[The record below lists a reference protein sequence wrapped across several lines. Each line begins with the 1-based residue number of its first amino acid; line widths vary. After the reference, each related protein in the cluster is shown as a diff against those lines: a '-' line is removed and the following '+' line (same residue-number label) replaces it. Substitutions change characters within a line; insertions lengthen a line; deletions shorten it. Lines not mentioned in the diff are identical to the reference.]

1 MKSGEYDS
9 PSDVVVHALYLL
21 EACDRFRE
29 AQLEALRREI
39 AIGIEQ
45 CDRGEVAELD
55 IEEIIGE
62 ARQTSGGGTRL
73 FGSEIGRTRRAV
85 VRTDDARELISSRS
99 GTT

>member
-1 MKSGEYDS
+1 MNISLLPDLEELVKRKVESGEYDS

-21 EACDRFRE
+21 EACDRFRD

-45 CDRGEVAELD
+45 CERGEVAELD

-62 ARQTSGGGTRL
+62 ARRRL
-73 FGSEIGRTRRAV
+73 AAERAYSEAK
-85 VRTDDARELISSRS
+85 
-99 GTT
+99 